1 MDLGLK
7 GKVVVV
13 TGGAKGVGAAI
24 VRACAAEDAIPVIVD
39 RDVHVSR
46 ALQAEVRQGNA
57 QCGLFPV
64 DLVDADDSAKVI
76 AQTIAEFGR
85 IDALVNST
93 APGYDVRLEHGS
105 SGEYFEMLKL
115 KLVPCYSVVLY
126 AVPHLKQSRGCIVNV
141 SSSPEGNRS
150 GSWTSAVMAL
160 TREWAAELLPYGVR
174 VNMVLAESMARREI
188 DQPIDESADNIAAA
202 VAFLLSMKSSHTTG
216 QHIYADRRY
225 DRVSS
230 AQS

>member
-1 MDLGLK
+1 LDLGLK
-7 GKVVVV
+7 NKIVVVI
-13 TGGAKGVGAAI
+13 GGARGVGAAI

-39 RDVHVSR
+39 RDVDGGR
-46 ALQAEVRQGNA
+46 ALLAEVRQGNA

-64 DLVDADDSAKVI
+64 DLIVADNSAKVI

-93 APGYDVRLEHGS
+93 APGYDVGLERGS

-115 KLVPCYSVVLY
+115 KLVPCYSVVIY
-126 AVPHLKQSRGCIVNV
+126 AVPHLKQSRGSIVNV
-141 SSSPEGNRS
+141 SSSPEVNRS

-160 TREWAAELLPYGVR
+160 TREWAAELLPFGVR
-174 VNMVLAESMARREI
+174 VNMVLAESMGRREI
-188 DQPIDESADNIAAA
+188 DQPLGESADNIAAA
-202 VAFLLSMKSSHTTG
+202 VAFLLSTKSSHTTG
-216 QHIYADRRY
+216 QHIYADRSY
-225 DRVSS
+225 DRASC